1 MSEAEAKQGM
11 EDFGRALL
19 RGAPPTSSAF
29 LAAADALQREQNSIN
44 PAGCA
49 RAAAVPVTFPSLAFR
64 DVYDNVIA
72 LPAERVVNLGRTG
85 LLHPYVRAIQVSRT
99 HATLVRGEA
108 SLRIVAQGQGPVAVV
123 PEQGTSTRLWRKGD
137 TADVGI
143 GDTIVLYPGAPS
155 PHNEAFK
162 LIEAPAPMEVE
173 APAAAPEIS
182 QPHAVVDQAQAAAL
196 TSDAPMVAAPRPAA
210 TGRDLM
216 SDLNLASAPADPV
229 DEHPGA
235 ATQRGAAHSEPP
247 PSPLT
252 APSPMKT
259 VGDALPRQSVK
270 KGRAENGAVET
281 VTKEQTPAD
290 KRRAAKVRHEKVA
303 AVLSLLVQYHATAP
317 EASVETAL
325 DANDDSP
332 TAAAMWLLDPNRT
345 EKFSVRPVKRA

>member
-1 MSEAEAKQGM
+1 MSEAEAKEGM

-29 LAAADALQREQNSIN
+29 LAAADKLQREQNSIN

-49 RAAAVPVTFPSLAFR
+49 RAAAVPVRMPPLALRGR
-64 DVYDNVIA
+64 DGSETR
-72 LPAERVVNLGRTG
+72 LPEFDTLNLGRHG
-85 LLHPYVRAIQVSRT
+85 LLADLIQNTNCVSKVT
-99 HATLVRGEA
+99 ATLVRDEA
-108 SLRIVAQGQGPVAVV
+108 GLRLVALGKNEVVVVTPRGSTERLQKKGDAADVRIGDRIVLLAEAP
-123 PEQGTSTRLWRKGD
+123 PPGD
-137 TADVGI
+137 
-143 GDTIVLYPGAPS
+143 
-155 PHNEAFK
+155 EAFE
-162 LIEAPAPMEVE
+162 LIEVMDVE

-182 QPHAVVDQAQAAAL
+182 QPPAAVDQAQAAAL
-196 TSDAPMVAAPRPAA
+196 TSDAPMAAAPWPVAA
-210 TGRDLM
+210 GRDLI
-216 SDLNLASAPADPV
+216 SDLNLAAAPAAPV
-229 DEHPGA
+229 DERSGG

-252 APSPMKT
+252 APSPMKS

-270 KGRAENGAVET
+270 KGRAEKGAVET

-325 DANDDSP
+325 DANGDSP
-332 TAAAMWLLDPNRT
+332 TAAAMWLLDPKRT
-345 EKFSVRPVKRA
+345 EKFSVRPVERA